1 MAGGFETVK
10 EDLHMLNA
18 DLFGVIMF
26 VRNLTNAPIH
36 ASAIQKAFKRNGIEI
51 NSASV
56 FGTGKEIEGFLTKDP
71 NRVVIWV
78 AQKP

>member
-51 NSASV
+51 NSALLNRNR
-56 FGTGKEIEGFLTKDP
+56 FLPP
-71 NRVVIWV
+71 NELTRNHADW
-78 AQKP
+78 PE